1 MACSKLWRYA
11 RCWEGS
17 VKEGSMESVRGGSMG
32 SVRGREHG
40 VSEGRGAW
48 GQ

>member
-1 MACSKLWRYA
+1 
-11 RCWEGS
+11 
-17 VKEGSMESVRGGSMG
+17 MG

-40 VSEGRGAW
+40 VSEGKEQGVSEGSMGSVRGAW